1 MKRLVLIDGHALA
14 YRAFYALP
22 PESFST
28 SDGEPT
34 NAVYGFAATLLNIL
48 QEHRPDYIAVCF
60 DAGQSGRD
68 RIYPEYK
75 SQRDRMPDEMQIQ
88 MARIR
93 QVVEAFGIPVFE
105 VQGME
110 ADDLLGTL
118 ARQADEMGVETL
130 IVTGDRDL
138 LQLVGPRVRVFLSG
152 RRLAEGRVYDEKAV
166 RARYGGLTPTQLRD
180 YKALVGDKSDN
191 IPGVAGVGDKTAT
204 ELLRRYGSLAAIYD
218 HLGEVQKTRFRT
230 ALAKGRDAAF
240 LSRRLATIRTDL
252 PVELDLEACTTRN
265 YDRGQLM
272 NLFRQ
277 LEFRSLIDR
286 LPPVR
291 EPARQLSLFET
302 GTSVPRSAATVPHTV
317 TEAGQL
323 AILVERLSSA
333 TAVTFDTETTSPDPM
348 RADLVGLALTD
359 REGEGWYIPVG
370 HRRGAQLPLALVLET
385 VRPLLE
391 DPRLPKQAHNAK
403 YDLGVLTRYGV
414 HVQGLAFDT
423 MIAEWLTDPASHN
436 LGLKNLAFVRLG
448 VEMTPLRD
456 LIGSGRKQITMA
468 EVDVERAA
476 VYAAADVDMTH
487 RLARVLEPEL
497 RQKGHWDLF
506 VGMELPLV
514 EVLLAMERAGVA
526 LDVPFLERMS
536 AELGRRLAELEEEIQ
551 RMVGYSFNVNSSQQL
566 AKALFKVLGL
576 PTQGVPRTSTGRHSV
591 AAGVLQSLRGA
602 HPVIE
607 RILEQRELAKL
618 KSTYVD
624 ALPALVNPQTG
635 RLHTSYNQTGTVTGR
650 ISSSAPNLQ
659 NIPIRTPLGR
669 QVRRAFVARPGW
681 VLLGADYSQVELRV
695 LAHISGDPGLL
706 SAFQR
711 GEDIHATTAA
721 AIFDVGLEQV
731 TPEQRRFAKQIN
743 FGLIYGMSTYRLARD
758 TGLSQAE
765 AENFVSQYFGRFP
778 QVRAYLENT
787 VAKAKN
793 QGYVETLLGRR
804 RYFPVLQSTTR
815 GQEQAR
821 RRAEREAVNTP
832 IQGSAADIIKRASLL
847 LCRALEERG
856 LCAQM
861 IIQVHDELVL
871 EVPQEELDTVAPLV
885 REVMESAYPLR
896 APLKV
901 DLKVGPN
908 WGEMGLLAG
917 RTTRAART

>member
-302 GTSVPRSAATVPHTV
+302 GTSVPRSAATVSHTV

-591 AAGVLQSLRGA
+591 AAG
-602 HPVIE
+602 
-607 RILEQRELAKL
+607 
-618 KSTYVD
+618 
-624 ALPALVNPQTG
+624 
-635 RLHTSYNQTGTVTGR
+635 
-650 ISSSAPNLQ
+650 
-659 NIPIRTPLGR
+659 
-669 QVRRAFVARPGW
+669 
-681 VLLGADYSQVELRV
+681 
-695 LAHISGDPGLL
+695 
-706 SAFQR
+706 
-711 GEDIHATTAA
+711 
-721 AIFDVGLEQV
+721 
-731 TPEQRRFAKQIN
+731 
-743 FGLIYGMSTYRLARD
+743 
-758 TGLSQAE
+758 
-765 AENFVSQYFGRFP
+765 
-778 QVRAYLENT
+778 
-787 VAKAKN
+787 
-793 QGYVETLLGRR
+793 
-804 RYFPVLQSTTR
+804 
-815 GQEQAR
+815 
-821 RRAEREAVNTP
+821 
-832 IQGSAADIIKRASLL
+832 
-847 LCRALEERG
+847 
-856 LCAQM
+856 
-861 IIQVHDELVL
+861 
-871 EVPQEELDTVAPLV
+871 
-885 REVMESAYPLR
+885 
-896 APLKV
+896 
-901 DLKVGPN
+901 
-908 WGEMGLLAG
+908 
-917 RTTRAART
+917 